1 MPHGRDLECYVSSWI
16 SALAQ
21 ENREQTREATA
32 APYAIGKW
40 LEAQATTGLPVP
52 EKKEDDLEEGEE
64 ER

>member
-1 MPHGRDLECYVSSWI
+1 MPHGCDLECYLTSWI

-40 LEAQATTGLPVP
+40 LEAQGTTALPVP
-52 EKKEDDLEEGEE
+52 EKEEDDLEEEEE